1 LTVGFFNS
9 GKIGGRR
16 ILSRKSPSWRICRK
30 RNSKEN
36 ASKENAK
43 ISQVFTVQV
52 QVMCGKGK
60 RVENKRKSRLRY
72 NNSKI
77 KT

>member
-1 LTVGFFNS
+1 LTVGLFNS

-36 ASKENAK
+36 AK
-43 ISQVFTVQV
+43 ISQVFTIPA

-60 RVENKRKSRLRY
+60 RVKNKRRSRLRY